1 METAILQTLDRD
13 GAIAD
18 TGDWA
23 SSSGYDHNA
32 VVGSVRSLHSH
43 EMITSE
49 VPAPLLK
56 AITTNTPAWA
66 PHPC

>member
-1 METAILQTLDRD
+1 MTHQTSQAVGSCFMEAAILQTLDRD

-18 TGDWA
+18 TGNWA

-32 VVGSVRSLHSH
+32 VVGSVKSLHSY

-49 VPAPLLK
+49 VS
-56 AITTNTPAWA
+56 
-66 PHPC
+66 PCL